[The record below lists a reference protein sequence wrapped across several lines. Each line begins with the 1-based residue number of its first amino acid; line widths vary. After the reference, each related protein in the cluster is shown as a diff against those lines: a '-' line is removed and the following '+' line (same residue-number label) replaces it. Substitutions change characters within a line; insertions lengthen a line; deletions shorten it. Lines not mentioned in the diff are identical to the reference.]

1 MERKIIHA
9 EKAPAAVG
17 LYSHAVVA
25 GDTVYCS
32 GQIGLI
38 PETGALPEDFESE
51 VRQSFTNLQNVLA
64 ASGASFKDVVKFT
77 LFITEL
83 DDFARVNAV
92 MGEFVEAPY
101 PARSCVVVK
110 ALPKNARFEA
120 EAVAVLARS

>member
-1 MERKIIHA
+1 MDRKIIHA

-25 GDTVYCS
+25 GGTVYCS
-32 GQIGLI
+32 GQIGLV
-38 PETGALPEDFESE
+38 PETGTLPGAFEEE
-51 VRQSFTNLQNVLA
+51 VRQSFTNLRNVLA
-64 ASGASFKDVVKFT
+64 ASGAEMKDVVKFT

-83 DDFARVNAV
+83 ADFAKVNEV
-92 MGEFVEAPY
+92 MGEFVDAPY

-120 EAVAVLARS
+120 EAIAVLPR

>member
-1 MERKIIHA
+1 MDRNIIHA

-17 LYSHAVVA
+17 LYSHAVVS
-25 GDTVYCS
+25 GGIVWCS

-38 PETGALPEDFESE
+38 PETGMLPEDFDAE
-51 VRQSFTNLQNVLA
+51 VRQSFTNIGNVLA
-64 ASGASFKDVVKFT
+64 AAGASFEDVVKFT

-83 DDFARVNAV
+83 EDFARVNAI
-92 MGEFVEAPY
+92 MGEFVKAPY

-120 EAVAVLARS
+120 EAVAVLKS

>member
-1 MERKIIHA
+1 MDRQIIHA

-25 GDTVYCS
+25 NGTVWCS

-38 PETGALPEDFESE
+38 PETGSLPEDFEAE
-51 VRQSFTNLQNVLA
+51 VRQSFTNLGNVLQ
-64 ASGASFKDVVKFT
+64 ASGADFKDVVKFT

-83 DDFARVNAV
+83 DNFAKVNAV
-92 MGEFVEAPY
+92 MGEFVAAPY

-120 EAVAVLARS
+120 EAVAVLPR